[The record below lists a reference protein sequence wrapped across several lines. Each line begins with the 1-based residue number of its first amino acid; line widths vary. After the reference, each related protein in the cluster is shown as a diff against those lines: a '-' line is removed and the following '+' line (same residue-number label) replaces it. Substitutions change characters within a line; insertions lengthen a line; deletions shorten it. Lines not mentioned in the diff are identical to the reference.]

1 MIRLIGTRVR
11 NTAALLGLTLL
22 AFAALQTSV
31 VRSGEHDDMATMI
44 EGAKT
49 AADHEAIAAQYDK
62 QAAEAKKQAELHRKM
77 EKSYATGS
85 FAGGKVSPTP
95 LPQHCAALAKH
106 YESIA
111 QEDTTLAAA
120 HRAMA
125 KAAK

>member
-1 MIRLIGTRVR
+1 MTRSIATRVR
-11 NTAALLGLTLL
+11 RTAAVLGLSALT
-22 AFAALQTSV
+22 FAALQVSV
-31 VRSGEHDDMATMI
+31 ARSDEHPDMATMV

-49 AADHEAIAAQYDK
+49 AADHEAIAAQYEK

-106 YESIA
+106 YDSIA
-111 QEDTTLAAA
+111 QEYTTLAAA

-125 KAAK
+125 KATK